1 MLDRQELEK
10 NIDLL
15 SERANKA
22 EQSYFELL
30 ERIKEEQKL
39 SYNLREKVLARNTQ
53 IADLKHRL
61 EKAESVT
68 SLLCKYGKD
77 TERNKRLSLPHEIF
91 VAIDKALEK

>member
-61 EKAESVT
+61 EKAES
-68 SLLCKYGKD
+68 
-77 TERNKRLSLPHEIF
+77 N
-91 VAIDKALEK
+91 AIDESDLTEHDNITLVD